1 MAQTNVCGRRS
12 PRQRRKQRPTHL
24 PPKRGA
30 DRAHRA
36 ALQEARARL
45 AASRGANPDPAP
57 PARAPEANTFK
68 EWLTIMLLSNK
79 LSAGDVQI
87 GAASGQDSAAQGVQA
102 FTKAGASGKH
112 PGNMHRDMMRE
123 VLKGTSLPEPYYAEA
138 HITYVT

>member
-1 MAQTNVCGRRS
+1 MKSNEKVLKLICTSRAR
-12 PRQRRKQRPTHL
+12 
-24 PPKRGA
+24 RGA
-30 DRAHRA
+30 
-36 ALQEARARL
+36 ERAR
-45 AASRGANPDPAP
+45 RGAERAQ
-57 PARAPEANTFK
+57 AR
-68 EWLTIMLLSNK
+68 SGK

-87 GAASGQDSAAQGVQA
+87 GGASGQDSGAQGVQA